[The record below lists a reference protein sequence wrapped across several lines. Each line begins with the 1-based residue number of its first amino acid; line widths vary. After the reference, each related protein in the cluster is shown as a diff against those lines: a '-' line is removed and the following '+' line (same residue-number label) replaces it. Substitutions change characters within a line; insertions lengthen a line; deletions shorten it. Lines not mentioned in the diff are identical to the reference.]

1 MSRWEVEDED
11 WSRVRDQLRDSLLEV
26 ARREALIPYSALIQD
41 TPEIEGPHSHALAEM
56 LGEIGAQCRGEEQ
69 PLLSALVV
77 YKDKNKLGP
86 GPGFYEAARRMGYS
100 IGSNADARE
109 TFWASEVK
117 RCHNHW
123 ANRERPLSG

>member
-11 WSRVRDQLRDSLLEV
+11 WDRVRDQLRESLLEV
-26 ARREALIPYSALIQD
+26 VKREGLIPYSVLIQD
-41 TPEIEGPHSHALAEM
+41 VPEIEGPHSHALAEM
-56 LGEIGAQCRGEEQ
+56 LGEIGVQCHSEGL

-86 GPGFYEAARRMGYS
+86 GPGFYEAAKRMGYS

-109 TFWASEVK
+109 VFWSREVK
-117 RCHNHW
+117 KCHDH
-123 ANRERPLSG
+123 